1 MENSKLILA
10 LQTERSEEVQH
21 IIERMPTGFGF
32 RVSSIV
38 FCLFVLM
45 FFFGWF
51 IRYPDVVKGEITINA
66 NNTALK
72 LIANSNGKLK
82 INGIKS
88 MDNVREGQLLAYID
102 NSTDPKN
109 VMYID
114 SLLKSFNPNTDNI
127 LEMLHELPRNLS
139 FGELNSKYYAFVSSL
154 QDFTNY
160 KNDKLLDKEGQNY
173 RELLREQKNAIKTS
187 SKRVEMAK
195 NNLGY
200 AYKFFKR
207 DSILFSKRVI
217 SESELDKTQM
227 SYLSS
232 KDGLQ
237 NAINNLINAQQSAQ
251 QTTSKLQELMIQN
264 PEKAKE
270 LKIALISAY
279 NDLSDSIKGW
289 EQKYVFIAAFDGK
302 VQFLKFYSENQFLQ
316 SGEPV
321 FTIVPKQEKAFGQVI
336 LPAQGSGK
344 IKTGQEVI
352 VKLDNYPYMEYG
364 SVTGRIKS
372 ISLTTN
378 ITKTEKNE
386 VETYM
391 LLVDFPN
398 QLKTNYGTNLAF
410 KTEAKGSAEIIT
422 NDRRLIQRLFDN
434 LKYVL
439 KK

>member
-38 FCLFVLM
+38 VFLFVLM
-45 FFFGWF
+45 FIFGWF

-88 MDNVREGQLLAYID
+88 MDNVKEGQLLAYID

-109 VMYID
+109 VIYID
-114 SLLKSFNPNTDNI
+114 RLLKSFNPNTDNI

-160 KNDKLLDKEGQNY
+160 KKDKLLDKEGQNY
-173 RELLREQKNAIKTS
+173 RELLREQKDAITTC

-207 DSILFSKRVI
+207 DSILFLKKVI

-251 QTTSKLQELMIQN
+251 QTASKLQELMIQN

-279 NDLSDSIKGW
+279 NDLSDNIKSW

-378 ITKTEKNE
+378 ITKTEKTE

-398 QLKTNYGTNLAF
+398 QLKTNYGTKLAF

-422 NDRRLIQRLFDN
+422 SDRRLIQRLFDN